1 MATVIDMSL
10 PERQEKAVMTTV
22 EPVITDSSSA
32 TVSDD
37 ETLEDASTSSLDN
50 GPLSKDQLVPETFPE
65 LLTSVYRPWASSHS
79 LDQPVDLPR
88 APDSVITAAL
98 LGAWALLLSR
108 YSSLTTEVRF
118 GVHRGSTAK
127 PRALQVAWQPQAS
140 VGTLLGTVQKQLHEA
155 ETRTPPTSLPR
166 TVVAIHTANNRPS
179 LHQHALILDIQF
191 TSEVTIHVSARYDQ
205 HLLDPRQANR
215 IVYQYSHLLRQLC
228 DRHTTTI
235 DTLDLCCPE
244 DRAEISSWTPP
255 IPTPTQT
262 TIHKMVQESCRKR
275 WNELAVHAWDGDL
288 TYGELDTA
296 ATKLAHYLKND
307 LQLGPGSRVP
317 LTFDRSKFV
326 PITQL
331 AVLKAGAAYIGTEP
345 SHPIARLQKIFDQV
359 SAKCILSSPSW
370 VAKMT
375 GAVDTVLPIDQAL
388 LDSLPDHQVSDN
400 LPTVAHTET
409 AVVIFTSGSTGTPK
423 GIVMRHCDLAS
434 AIVAHSAGMQIPART
449 RVLQFSSF
457 NFDHSIYEIMTALI
471 GGCIVCI
478 PTEEQRMNNLTGVM
492 RAMHIEFLYATP
504 SVAKL
509 LTPDEVPELKTLY
522 LGGEA
527 ISQSLLDLWLERKR
541 VIAGYGPTEAGM
553 CGFSVFSLGDAASTI
568 HVSQGGMNW
577 VVDPDDYNKLVPI
590 GTPGELL
597 QEGPMVAAGYLNNP
611 TATAQAFVPPPSFAP
626 DSISRFYKSG
636 DLAQYNPDGTFKF
649 IARIDTQVKIR
660 GQRVELEEIEDQLQP
675 LVPTDLASC
684 VDVVRLQGTVSDAI
698 AVFLAP
704 DRNNETAVLDELCLT
719 SSNDPTS
726 WQRLTMRFAAQLAQS
741 LPGYMV
747 PTIYIPLSS
756 KFPMT
761 ASGKLDRKQLRQFAA
776 TLSPQQL
783 AGFRTPQA
791 SLAISTP
798 MENRLCELWQRVLG
812 ISEPLEDA
820 AANFFSLGGDSI
832 TAIRLVSAC
841 HAVGLGLTV
850 KAILANPILSDM
862 ALAVD
867 VLNPSPDLGPEPFRL
882 VKDNVEALC
891 NYASQ
896 QCHVQTEAIQ
906 DVFPTSPLQQAL
918 MAVSAK
924 SPGLY
929 VVQKAYKLAGIDVN
943 RLIQAWTTVAHQTA
957 PCLNTRIFADEAG
970 ELWQVVVQ
978 PDLQWKTTS
987 EELESYLARDLAIP
1001 MLLGNPLARFAIV
1014 DDPVSGP
1021 VFVLTLHHAV
1031 HDAWSLDLLL
1041 RDFDR
1046 AYHGETLAASPSLS
1060 GLIEH
1065 LTQMDID
1072 HVRRGWQQQLESAPL
1087 TVFPT
1092 VPVGYIPKPKAFLEH
1107 HFELPSTLHQ
1117 VDPTISAAIKIRAA
1131 WALLLA
1137 SYVGSDDVVFT
1148 NTSNGRGAPLSGIE
1162 EIKAATIAT
1171 VPIRVKLQPD
1181 QPLRKLLQ
1189 DLQNQAGA
1197 LLELEQY
1204 GMQNIRSLGEDARIA
1219 CDVQSLLLVE
1229 YDNAD
1234 THSRLLQEVQR
1245 RDGVAFHSFAFGMRC
1260 TVADQTAIT
1269 VEVNWDDSLL
1279 TTTQVDR
1286 IMKQIQHSINLVFTA
1301 NPGTRILD
1309 LDLVGAADLDTIKQW
1324 NATPPSRVASM
1335 LHHRFEETVCM
1346 HPHKTAVDSW
1356 DGVLTYH
1363 QLDVYSTRLAQY
1375 LLSLETAPHDGEPVL
1390 ISFEKSKWVVVA
1402 ILAVMKA
1409 GGACVMLDPTVPQ
1422 ERLYRVIQQVQA
1434 RTLIASPLQTEALGS
1449 IAPTTIVTVSTDTME
1464 QHCQKFDEPRAP
1476 HMKYGCHDSLAF
1488 IVFTSGTTGE
1498 PKGIEITHEAA
1509 CTSVEAISTI
1519 MNIDT
1524 ASRVVQFAPHA
1535 FDAFFGEVFA
1545 MLFRGGC
1552 ICCITDEDRNNS
1564 LTETLRNYD
1573 VNCAFLT
1580 PTVAASLEPA
1590 ELPQLGFLAMGGE
1603 RMTEECTRKW
1613 GHRSLMNVYGPAES
1627 TIMCSAFRGI
1637 TAQDDVANIGRAV
1650 SGARLWIAKKGDFN
1664 SLAPIGTVGEIL
1676 VEGPTLA
1683 RAYLNDEAKT
1693 RLAFV
1698 NGPRWTMDGT
1708 LAQLFEGRDRRFYR
1722 TGDMA
1727 QYNPDGTLQIM
1738 GRNDMQVK
1746 IRGQRV
1752 ELAEVQSH
1760 LLRHLPADVQ
1770 VAVDTIKMS
1779 ADHNEPPTNTIIAFI
1794 ALYPADTTLPCQVA
1808 TTTEA
1813 RLELKRLTDGLD
1825 GKLAL
1830 SVPPYMIPSIFLPIT
1845 RIPQTGTNKTD
1856 HMGLRRLVSGL
1867 SRNELIS
1874 FSRAGSSHS
1883 PPSTPAEKRMHN
1895 LWVQVLGLQPDQIF
1909 VQDNFFRLGG
1919 DSISAMKLVTRAAA
1933 SHWRFQVLD
1942 VFKNPILA
1950 DLARAATDV
1959 DEVTEEVLKPFQ
1971 LVQMIGESIE
1981 STLDQAVDV
1990 LGVRREDIEDIYPS
2004 TPLQDALMALSA
2016 KEPGTYFGQMVI
2028 KLSKTMDLDEWRRAW
2043 MTVYNCTPMLRT
2055 SVFHNPSGR
2064 LLQAVLGPAE
2074 SWTGT
2079 SVTDLQDYLWRDKR
2093 APIAVGE
2100 PLVRYALVEDPTGRG
2115 NPHFVLSMHRAAYDA
2130 WSLLR
2135 MVEDLEKVFVGI
2147 SLDTVVGFN
2156 TFVQSFLQTDQR
2168 PLEQYWK
2175 SQMEDAPTMTFPRLP
2190 DISYRPAANS
2200 HYTTCIPIV
2209 ARQCEY
2215 TISTFI
2221 RAAWALLLA
2230 RYADDTDDVVFGASL
2245 NGRSAPVQG
2254 IQAVFGPT
2262 TAVVPVRVKIN
2273 KQTQTVDDFLRQIHE
2288 QAQEMM
2294 TYEHYGIYNISKL
2307 SPQIK
2312 AACDFQ
2318 TLLMIQTEA
2327 ENAPDTTRG
2336 ALDMQVV
2343 SNSFAGPFHTFSIS
2357 LDVVIGAEDLQVTV
2371 EYDSDLLAGEEI
2383 ERLSAQ
2389 LHQAFV
2395 SLHDP
2400 ALAQTKLTDLDL
2412 VSSRDVAQLSLWNQP
2427 PPTPQDDL
2435 VHLTFARRAALQ
2447 PGAPAVRSWEGE
2459 LTYAELDAQS
2469 SALVP
2474 ELLARGLRPG
2484 LKVPLVFE
2492 KSIYTVVTMLAV
2504 LKAGGACVSLDPAHP
2519 LERLRGLV
2527 EDVDAQLVLS
2537 SRKWCDKARLLSK
2550 STFTVDADKIAHA
2563 LSKHDQ
2569 GAELTLPTKTVKS
2582 TDPAFILF
2590 TSGSTGKP
2598 KGIFISHSAFTSSIV
2613 GHGEVLRY
2621 GGPGSNNLQFTAY
2634 TSDVSIGEIFTSLSV
2649 GACVCIPSD
2658 AERMNGLAAAMERM
2672 HVNWAFLT
2680 PSVASLLHPSEL
2692 RSLKTLLFGGE
2703 TATVENVQTWAPAV
2717 YLINSFGPAECSIWT
2732 HCNPG
2737 IPSTASGHNIGFA
2750 LGCNTWITDPTDH
2763 NKLAPIGTIGEL
2775 IVEGPNVADGY
2786 INEPVKTAAAF
2797 IEPPAWFTRV
2807 AGNRPAGKLYKMGDL
2822 VRYLPNGQV
2831 HYVGRRDTQV
2841 KLRGQRVELGE
2852 IEHRMREATPG
2863 ITEVAVEMVRPA
2875 NGTAPPMLMAFLSV
2889 ATEVEYSKAG
2899 ELLPEIASSEGELSR
2914 YNEAMKGANE
2924 HLPDRLPV
2932 HMIPSAYVP
2941 LRLMPFTASA
2951 KTDRGKLQ
2959 RLARTMSL
2967 EDISQFSLEA
2977 HNKKKTVEPPAT
2989 DMERLLHGFWSQVL
3003 RLSPDSFGRDAHF
3016 FRISGDSIMA
3026 MRLVALART
3035 AHLDLTVETIFT
3047 HPLLSAMALA
3057 TTQLQVGNTSVLA
3070 PFALISDIGVLRRE
3084 ASTIC
3089 QIPDSHIEDIYPTT
3103 ALQEGLLALAQKE
3116 NGSYMAQFAFEIPD
3130 RVDMARLRAAWET
3143 VYQQIPILRT
3153 RLFPSAQHGTMQ
3165 VVVQGQLRWRGGND
3179 KAAYLEEDR
3188 RAGMRMGQPLSRFA
3202 IVEDRIL
3209 VFTAHHA
3216 IYDGWSVQP
3225 IYRRVEEIYHGL
3237 NAKPPVHFNTFIQHV
3252 RSIDQAASD
3261 EFWKSQLYR
3270 APPAVYPASIVSRH
3284 HQYQDAFLHLDVPF
3298 NKSVG
3303 TEITRATLVRTA
3315 LALVLGRYSDLDD
3328 VVYGQTTSGRAAS
3341 VHAIHDIAGPTLAT
3355 TPLRITFQPEM
3366 KVKTLLDNVQRQS
3379 LAITKFEQVG
3389 LQNIRRL
3396 SDDARAAC
3404 NFQTLLVIQNPE
3416 DEVNRNHATFLG
3428 CPTANKDFF
3437 KPFHTYPL
3445 VLQCTFRPTGYALDL
3460 NYDAALVSESQARRL
3475 LQQFS
3480 YVVEQLDANMGDLQV
3495 RSLDM
3500 MVADD
3505 YADIQ
3510 RFNQISIEPVER
3522 CLHELVEEV
3531 ASRQPNTEA
3540 IASWDGIL
3548 LYADLDRLTS
3558 HLAHKLHVELNII
3571 PGSIVPIYFE
3581 KSLWAIVSMIGIMKA
3596 GAAYCPLD
3604 PHHPPER
3611 LREILNDVEAPVVLM
3626 SAGNEVLFA
3635 GLAVPTIVVSRSLFD
3650 EVNEAPVSNVL
3661 INPSH
3666 PAYCFF
3672 TSGSSG
3678 KPKGVITS
3686 HRAISTSVSHHGPF
3700 GFDRKPRVLQFTAF
3714 TFDISVVEIFSTL
3727 AHGGCIC
3734 IPSEY
3739 QRLSEIVPVMNDF
3752 KVNLAILTPSIA
3764 RVLSPEQLP
3773 HLDQL
3778 ILGGEP
3784 IRKDL
3789 IERWAG
3795 KVRLVNG
3802 YGVTEAAVCNMI
3814 CEILSPDF
3822 SERTI
3827 GTALAST
3834 SWIVDPTDHHR
3845 LVPVGSSGELVI
3857 EGPIIADGYLKD
3869 PEKTAAAFIENPDF
3883 LTRFPNT
3890 KTGSSPRRIYK
3901 TGDLVRYKP
3910 NGWIDFIGRKDTQVK
3925 LNGLRIELGEIEYR
3939 VRLALGPAPE
3949 MAVEIVAPGGR
3960 TDNQAIALF
3969 LAPGNNEAE
3978 DKQDSSIL
3986 GTLDADLRQTLP
3998 SYMIPTIC
4006 YFLDKMPLL
4015 VSGKVDR
4022 RALRA
4027 FALNGTPVSIQNQ
4040 SAVEALQPVESEAE
4054 MTLQAMWAQ
4063 LLSVDPD
4070 TIGRNS
4076 SFFRSGG
4083 DSLVAVRLVSMAR
4096 EQNIQLSVA
4105 AIFDNPIL
4113 ADMAHAMTTATGG
4126 LIHEPPPFSLIDR
4139 EPVSVLLQEAA
4150 RQCGVAIHDIE
4161 DMYPTTPLQEGMMV
4175 ASIQDQ
4181 GTYSAHFVYRLAPF
4195 MDVPKFCLA
4204 WQTVMQRA
4212 SVTRMRMAHTTA
4224 SGFVQVIL
4232 RRPIEIEFVASN
4244 DVEQYKRDQVH
4255 RLMDLG
4261 QPLYRMAIL
4270 GEGGDGGAS
4279 RYFVLTMHHAAYDGW
4294 SVTNLWR
4301 NVQEAYYDM
4310 NQSPMLGSNHLIRY
4324 LREQGEEDTLAFW
4337 KNYLEPAAPPSF
4349 PPLPSVGY
4357 RSVADAELTSKI
4369 RFSMPSQG
4377 DHTIATVLQAAWGM
4391 LLSLYEGSQNVTFG
4405 VVVSGR
4411 TTPIPSI
4418 ENMVGSTIANFPF
4431 RVAYERDQTV
4441 AEYLAMIKK
4450 STTDLIPYQQAGF
4463 QNIRK
4468 VSPEAR
4474 AASALRTLLVFQA
4487 MGSSSLD
4494 LDLGMGVEP
4503 LPVTVAGLYTF
4514 PITMTCSQES
4524 TGISVNVSYDSTLVS
4539 TEGIHRM
4546 LGQFEHLLDCL
4557 ANLPTTAPNT
4567 KLKDIDLVGPGDMQQ
4582 MATWHALDQVQ
4593 PNERTIHSMVHDQA
4607 LQRPDA
4613 PAVCSWDGTLTY
4625 AEIDAYSD
4633 RLAQYLVNLGV
4644 QPEQFVGFSFH
4655 KSIYSIVAILAIFK
4669 AGGIWTPLN
4678 PDHPQSRLALLLNRV
4693 SASVLLTTPELT
4705 HLFAETESK
4714 IIIVTMESLQALP
4727 PLSSTYEAPTVLST
4741 NGAYIMFT
4749 SGSTGL
4755 PKGVVVEHRNACSV
4769 LPSHAALQRKT
4780 STSRYLQFAAF
4791 TWDFCVGEIFANLI
4805 SGGCVCMPSEHD
4817 RMNDL
4822 AGAMERLKINQ
4833 ASLTPTVASLLSP
4846 STVKLE
4852 TLSLGG
4858 EALTQELINTWADA
4872 VRLINVYGPTECTV
4886 WCTGQSGL
4894 RHGDSPANIGRGLNC
4909 SIWIADSENHSR
4921 LMPIG
4926 AVGEIVVDGPVVARG
4941 YLHDPQATNKAF
4953 LEAPAWALQ
4962 TNPTP
4967 RRLYATGDL
4976 GRFEP
4981 DGRVY
4986 VLGRRDAQVKLNG
4999 QRVDLGEIDFQL
5011 HQLIGGFV
5019 SPSCEAVKLENR
5031 GRPVLIA
5038 FVPVAITSPSTPS
5051 APAQEPLTLLSSE
5064 DARARLESL
5073 VNGVQRGL
5081 AKVLPDFMIPRIFV
5095 PVNRIPT
5102 SSNLK
5107 IDHKALH
5114 ALCAGLSMSE
5124 LTKLAVAPGSGQM
5137 QEPATEQGQVLRALW
5152 AQVLELSESEISGQD
5167 NFSAIGGDSMG
5178 AVKLVSLA
5186 RSHGFALTADKILQ
5200 NQVLDDMAAIM
5211 EPITADDTAI
5221 IPAFSLVP
5229 QENSV
5234 GEVLKEAASLCGILP
5249 ESVEDIYPAT
5259 PAQIGFLTISLTRPG
5274 VTCLMTAFE
5283 APPSV
5288 DLDRLKAA
5296 WERTTNA
5303 HAVLRTR
5310 VAQMAD
5316 GSWMQVVQ
5324 KPAPATWRSAASI
5337 PEYYEQELRDATG
5350 PGTPLSRAGY
5360 VIDQETGKRYFIT
5373 TACHSTYDAW
5383 AYALLFATLEREYQH
5398 GDANTSPEAE
5408 VPMNRFVRYLEN
5420 RDQDVQDEFW
5430 RAQLADYTAPPPL
5443 ATPPTDPSQ
5452 CEANSI
5458 CDLEVHL
5465 NADLVRRDISMPT
5478 AIYASW
5484 ALALSQLLDAQ
5495 DVTLLLT
5502 LSGRNAPVAEIERI
5516 IGPILTT
5523 VPLRIRIDPRKSLQ
5537 TLLLAIESQCRTII
5551 AHEQCSI
5558 PHIRT
5563 LSPSAQAAC
5572 DLAFGLTVNPYNH
5585 HKADIGSGIG
5595 LVRPLRLP
5603 VANSPNP
5610 FFLDCA
5616 VSDFGVDAF
5625 ALFDDRIVPRTLVKT
5640 FFAHFENNLKHAVE
5654 GSGDILVK
5662 DIHMQPGLLED
5673 NGQVLHMV
5681 TQASGVGYDPV
5692 SKETINVFE
5701 AYKEGGVLEHG
5712 FKALDESGRGRGPIK
5727 SQHGQYLK

>member
-1 MATVIDMSL
+1 MATVIDMSV
-10 PERQEKAVMTTV
+10 QEHQGKAVVTTV
-22 EPVITDSSSA
+22 EPVLTDSSSA
-32 TVSDD
+32 TLSDD
-37 ETLEDASTSSLDN
+37 ETLEDASASSLDN
-50 GPLSKDQLVPETFPE
+50 GPLAKDSLLPETFPG
-65 LLTSVYRPWASSHS
+65 LPTSVYRPWASSHS
-79 LDQPVDLPR
+79 LAQPVDLPR
-88 APDSVITAAL
+88 VADDVITTAF
-98 LGAWALLLSR
+98 LGAWALLLGR
-108 YSSLTTEVRF
+108 YSSLATEVLF
-118 GVHRGSTAK
+118 GIHKGSETK
-127 PRALQVAWQPQAS
+127 PQALRVAWQPETTIA
-140 VGTLLGTVQKQLHEA
+140 GLLATVQEQLHKPEA
-155 ETRTPPTSLPR
+155 KSPTSSLR
-166 TVVAIHTANNRPS
+166 TIVAIHTTPPHHS
-179 LHQHALILDIQF
+179 LHQHALILDIGL
-191 TSEVTIHVSARYDQ
+191 TSEVTAQVSARYDQ
-205 HLLDPRQANR
+205 NLLDPRQANR

-228 DRHTTTI
+228 GTHAATI
-235 DTLDLCCPE
+235 DSLDLCCPE
-244 DRAEISSWTPP
+244 DRAEISSWTPT
-255 IPTPTQT
+255 IPPPAQT
-262 TIHKMVQESCRKR
+262 TIHELVQQSCRDY

-296 ATKLAHYLKND
+296 ATKVAHYLKSN
-307 LQLGPGSRVP
+307 LQLGPGSCVP

-359 SAKCILSSPSW
+359 SAECILSSPNW
-370 VAKMT
+370 VEKMT
-375 GAVDTVLPIDQAL
+375 GAVDMVVPVDQAL
-388 LDSLPDHQVSDN
+388 LDSLPDHLGDTP

-423 GIVMRHCDLAS
+423 GIVMRHSDLAS

-457 NFDHSIYEIMTALI
+457 NFDHSIYEIMTALV

-478 PTEEQRMNNLTGVM
+478 PTEEQRINDLTGVM
-492 RAMHIEFLYATP
+492 RAMHVEFLYATP
-504 SVAKL
+504 TVAKL

-527 ISQSLLDLWLERKR
+527 ISQGLLELWLEQKR

-553 CGFSVFSLGDAASTI
+553 CGFSVFSPGDAASTI

-577 VVDPDDYNKLVPI
+577 VVDPNDHNKLVPI

-611 TATAQAFVPPPSFAP
+611 TATVQAFVAAPAFAP
-626 DSISRFYKSG
+626 NSTARFYKSG

-660 GQRVELEEIEDQLQP
+660 GQRVELEEIEDRLQP
-675 LVPTDLASC
+675 LVPADLASC
-684 VDVVRLQGTVSDAI
+684 VDVVRLQGTASDAI
-698 AVFLAP
+698 AGFLAP
-704 DRNNETAVLDELCLT
+704 DMNNETADVKEIRLAA
-719 SSNDPTS
+719 SNDPAG

-741 LPGYMV
+741 LPAYMV

-776 TLSPQQL
+776 TISLQQL
-783 AGFRTPQA
+783 ALFRAPQA
-791 SLAISTP
+791 VLAISTP
-798 MENRLCELWQRVLG
+798 MEARLCELWQRVLG
-812 ISEPLEDA
+812 ISGALEDA
-820 AANFFSLGGDSI
+820 AANFFVLGGDSI

-841 HAVGLGLTV
+841 RAQGLGLTV

-862 ALAVD
+862 ALSVE
-867 VLNPSPDLGPEPFRL
+867 VLDSSSGFGPESFGL
-882 VKDNVEALC
+882 VDGNVEALC
-891 NYASQ
+891 AYASQ
-896 QCHVQTEAIQ
+896 QCHAPDEAIR
-906 DVFPTSPLQQAL
+906 DIYPTSPLQQGL
-918 MAVSAK
+918 MAISAK

-929 VVQKAYKLAGIDVN
+929 VVQKAYKLIGVDTN
-943 RLIQAWTTVAHQTA
+943 RLIQAWTTVAHCTA
-957 PCLNTRIFADEAG
+957 PCLNTRIFADEVG

-978 PDLQWKTTS
+978 QDLEFTTTS
-987 EELESYLARDLAIP
+987 EELESYLHRDLAIP
-1001 MLLGNPLARFAIV
+1001 MLLGEPLARFAIV
-1014 DDPVSGP
+1014 HDPVNGP
-1021 VFVLTLHHAV
+1021 VFVMTLHHAI

-1041 RDFDR
+1041 RDFDL
-1046 AYHGETLAASPSLS
+1046 AYYGESLSPSPSFS
-1060 GLIEH
+1060 GFITH
-1065 LTQMDID
+1065 LKHLDLD
-1072 HVRRGWQQQLESAPL
+1072 HVREGWQHQLESAPL
-1087 TVFPT
+1087 TVFPI
-1092 VPVGYIPKPKAFLEH
+1092 VPVGYIPKPNAFLEH
-1107 HFELPSTLHQ
+1107 HFELPSTMHQ
-1117 VDPTISAAIKIRAA
+1117 VDPSISAAIKIRAA

-1137 SYVGSDDVVFT
+1137 TYVGADDVVFAS
-1148 NTSNGRGAPLSGIE
+1148 TSNGRGASVPGIE
-1162 EIKAATIAT
+1162 EIRAATIAT
-1171 VPIRVKLQPD
+1171 VPIRVKLEPD
-1181 QPLRKLLQ
+1181 QSLRRLLQ
-1189 DLQNQAGA
+1189 DLQGQAGT
-1197 LLELEQY
+1197 LLEIEQY
-1204 GMQNIRSLGEDARIA
+1204 GMQNIRSLGEDARVA

-1229 YDNAD
+1229 YDNTDTD
-1234 THSRLLQEVQR
+1234 THLLQEVER
-1245 RDGVAFHSFAFGMRC
+1245 RDGVAFHSFAFGLRC
-1260 TVADQTAIT
+1260 TITDQTAIT
-1269 VEVNWDDSLL
+1269 VQVNWDGSLL
-1279 TTTQVDR
+1279 TTMQVDR
-1286 IMKQIQHSINLVFTA
+1286 IMKQLQNAINLVFTVH
-1301 NPGTRILD
+1301 PGTRILD
-1309 LDLVGAADLDTIKQW
+1309 LDLIGAADLDTIKQW
-1324 NATPPSRVASM
+1324 NAIAPARVASV
-1335 LHHRFEETVCM
+1335 LHGRFEETACM
-1346 HPHKTAVDSW
+1346 HPDKAAVDSW
-1356 DGVLTYH
+1356 DGQLTYRL
-1363 QLDVYSTRLAQY
+1363 LDRYSTRLAQH
-1375 LLSLETAPHDGEPVL
+1375 LRTLATAPLEGEPVL
-1390 ISFEKSKWVVVA
+1390 ISFEKSMWVVVA
-1402 ILAVMKA
+1402 IIAVMKA
-1409 GGACVMLDPTVPQ
+1409 GGACVMLDPTVPHQ
-1422 ERLYRVIQQVQA
+1422 RLHRVIQQVQA
-1434 RTLIASPLQTEALGS
+1434 RTLIASPQQTEALSS
-1449 IAPTTIVTVSTDTME
+1449 IAPTTQVILSADTME
-1464 QHCQKFDEPRAP
+1464 EQFLIRDGLRDPLVG
-1476 HMKYGCHDSLAF
+1476 YGRPESLAF

-1498 PKGIEITHEAA
+1498 PKGIEISHEAA
-1509 CTSVEAISTI
+1509 CSSVEAISAI
-1519 MNIDT
+1519 MKLDT
-1524 ASRVVQFAPHA
+1524 TYRVVQFAPHA
-1535 FDAFFGEVFA
+1535 FDAFYGEVFA

-1552 ICCITDEDRNNS
+1552 ICCITDEDRNNR
-1564 LTETLRNYD
+1564 LTESLCLMN

-1580 PTVAASLEPA
+1580 PTVGASLDPA
-1590 ELPQLGFLAMGGE
+1590 ELPQLAFLAMGGE

-1613 GHRSLMNVYGPAES
+1613 GHRSLMNVYGPAET

-1650 SGARLWIAKKGDFN
+1650 PGARLWITKKGDFN

-1683 RAYLNDEAKT
+1683 RGYLNDEART
-1693 RLAFV
+1693 CLAFV
-1698 NGPRWTMDGT
+1698 KRPRWTMDGP
-1708 LAQLFEGRDRRFYR
+1708 LSQLFEGRNRRFYR

-1727 QYNPDGTLQIM
+1727 RYNPDGTLQIM
-1738 GRNDMQVK
+1738 GRNDLQVK

-1760 LLRHLPADVQ
+1760 LQRHLPADVDI
-1770 VAVDTIKMS
+1770 AVDATSTS
-1779 ADHNEPPTNTIIAFI
+1779 ADPNEPPTTIIVAFI
-1794 ALYPADTTLPCQVA
+1794 VLHSADTTLPCRVA
-1808 TTTEA
+1808 TSTAA
-1813 RLELKRLTDGLD
+1813 RQELKRLTDGLD

-1830 SVPPYMIPSIFLPIT
+1830 SLPSYMIPSIFLPVT
-1845 RIPQTGTNKTD
+1845 CIPQTVTNKID
-1856 HMGLRRLVSGL
+1856 HMGLRRLVSEL

-1874 FSRAGSSHS
+1874 FSRAGNSHS
-1883 PPSTPAEKRMHN
+1883 PPSTVAEKRMHK
-1895 LWVQVLGLQPDQIF
+1895 LWAQVLGLSPNEIF

-1942 VFKNPILA
+1942 VFKTPILA

-1959 DEVTEEVLKPFQ
+1959 EEMVEEVLQPFQ
-1971 LVQMIGESIE
+1971 LVQLTGESIE
-1981 STLDQAVDV
+1981 STLAQAIDV
-1990 LGVRREDIEDIYPS
+1990 LGKSHEEIEDIYPS

-2028 KLSKTMDLDEWRRAW
+2028 KLSKTMDLDQWRRAW
-2043 MTVYNCTPMLRT
+2043 MIIYNRTPMLRT
-2055 SVFHNPSGR
+2055 SVFHNRSGR
-2064 LLQAVLGPAE
+2064 LMQAVVRPVE
-2074 SWTGT
+2074 NWTAT

-2135 MVEDLEKVFVGI
+2135 MVEDLEKVFAGTF
-2147 SLDTVVGFN
+2147 LDHVVGFN
-2156 TFVQSFLQTDQR
+2156 TFVQSFLHTDQR

-2175 SQMEDAPTMTFPRLP
+2175 RQMEDAPTMAFPRLP

-2200 HYTTCIPIV
+2200 HYTTRIPIV

-2215 TISTFI
+2215 TIPTFI

-2262 TAVVPVRVKIN
+2262 TAVVPVRVKVN
-2273 KQTQTVDDFLRQIHE
+2273 RQTQTVEDFLRQIHE

-2294 TYEHYGIYNISKL
+2294 AHEQYGIYNIGRL

-2327 ENAPDTTRG
+2327 ENAPDTTQG

-2343 SNSFAGPFHTFSIS
+2343 SNSFAGPFHTFSMS
-2357 LDVVIGAEDLQVTV
+2357 LDVVIGAEELQVTV
-2371 EYDSDLLAGEEI
+2371 EYDSKLLAGEEI

-2400 ALAQTKLTDLDL
+2400 AMAQTNLSDLDL
-2412 VSSRDVAQLSLWNQP
+2412 VSSGDIAQLSLWNQP
-2427 PPTPQDDL
+2427 PPAPQDDL
-2435 VHLTFARRAALQ
+2435 VHSTFRRRAALQ

-2474 ELLARGLRPG
+2474 ELLARGLQPG
-2484 LKVPLVFE
+2484 VKVPLLFE

-2527 EDVDAQLVLS
+2527 EDVDAHLVLS
-2537 SRKWCDKARLLSK
+2537 SRKWCDKARVLIE
-2550 STFTVDADKIAHA
+2550 STFTVDAEAITQA
-2563 LSKHDQ
+2563 LSNHSRV
-2569 GAELTLPTKTVKS
+2569 AESTLPFETVKS

-2613 GHGEVLRY
+2613 GHGQVLRY

-2634 TSDVSIGEIFTSLSV
+2634 TSDVSIGEIFTSLSL

-2680 PSVASLLHPSEL
+2680 PSVASLLHPSEIAT
-2692 RSLKTLLFGGE
+2692 LKTLLFGGE

-2797 IEPPAWFTRV
+2797 IEPPAWFSRV
-2807 AGNRPAGKLYKMGDL
+2807 AGKRSAGKLYKMGDL

-2852 IEHRMREATPG
+2852 IEHQMRETMLEIA
-2863 ITEVAVEMVRPA
+2863 EVAVEMVRPA

-2889 ATEVEYSKAG
+2889 ATKVEYSKAG
-2899 ELLPEIASSEGELSR
+2899 EFLPEIASSEGELSR
-2914 YNEAMKGANE
+2914 YYEAMKGVNE
-2924 HLPDRLPV
+2924 QLPDRLPM

-2959 RLARTMSL
+2959 RLARTMTL
-2967 EDISQFSLEA
+2967 EEISQFSLEA
-2977 HNKKKTVEPPAT
+2977 HSKRKTAAPPAT

-3003 RLSPDSFGRDAHF
+3003 NLSPDSFGSDAHF

-3035 AHLDLTVETIFT
+3035 ANLDLTVETIFM
-3047 HPLLSAMALA
+3047 HPVLSAMALA
-3057 TTQLQVGNTSVLA
+3057 TTQLRAGNTSVLA

-3089 QIPDSHIEDIYPTT
+3089 QIPDSAIEDIYPTT

-3130 RVDMARLRAAWET
+3130 RVDMPRLRAAWET
-3143 VYQQIPILRT
+3143 VYQQVPILRT

-3165 VVVQGQLRWRGGND
+3165 VVVQGQLRWRGGNN
-3179 KAAYLEEDR
+3179 KAAYLDEDR
-3188 RAGMRMGQPLSRFA
+3188 RIGMRMGQPLSRFA

-3237 NAKPPVHFNTFIQHV
+3237 NAKPPVHLNTFIQYL

-3261 EFWKSQLYR
+3261 EFWKLQLDR
-3270 APPAVYPASIVSRH
+3270 APPSVYPASIVSRH
-3284 HQYQDAFLHLDVPF
+3284 HQYQDAYLHLDAPF
-3298 NKSVG
+3298 TKRVG
-3303 TEITRATLVRTA
+3303 TGITRATLVRTA

-3328 VVYGQTTSGRAAS
+3328 VVYGQTTSGRAAA

-3366 KVKTLLDNVQRQS
+3366 QVQTLLENVQRQS
-3379 LAITKFEQVG
+3379 LAITRFEQVG

-3416 DEVNRNHATFLG
+3416 DDVNRNHATFLG

-3445 VLQCTFRPTGYALDL
+3445 VLQCTFNPTGYALDL
-3460 NYDAALVSESQARRL
+3460 NYDAALVSESQVRRL

-3480 YVVEQLDANMGDLQV
+3480 YVVEQLDSAPGDRKV

-3510 RFNQISIEPVER
+3510 LFNQISVEPVER

-3531 ASRQPNTEA
+3531 ASQQPNTDA
-3540 IASWDGIL
+3540 VVSWDGVL
-3548 LYADLDRLTS
+3548 SYADLDRLS
-3558 HLAHKLHVELNII
+3558 SRLARRLHAEFNII
-3571 PGSIVPIYFE
+3571 PGSIIPICFE
-3581 KSLWAIVSMIGIMKA
+3581 KSLWAIISMLGIMKA

-3604 PHHPPER
+3604 PHHPTER
-3611 LREILNDVEAPVVLM
+3611 LREILSDVEAPVVLT
-3626 SAGNEVLFA
+3626 SASNEALFA
-3635 GLAVPTIVVSRSLFD
+3635 QFTAPALVVSQSLFD
-3650 EVNEAPVSNVL
+3650 GANEAAAISVYLTS
-3661 INPSH
+3661 SH

-3686 HRAISTSVSHHGPF
+3686 HRAISTSVAHHGPF
-3700 GFDRKPRVLQFTAF
+3700 GFDRKPRILQFTAF

-3727 AHGGCIC
+3727 VHGGCIC

-3739 QRLSEIVPVMNDF
+3739 QRLSEIVPVINDF

-3789 IERWAG
+3789 IARWAG
-3795 KVRLVNG
+3795 RVRLVNG
-3802 YGVTEAAVCNMI
+3802 YGVTEAAVCNMVCDI
-3814 CEILSPDF
+3814 SSPDF

-3845 LVPVGSSGELVI
+3845 LVPVGLSGELVI

-3869 PEKTAAAFIENPDF
+3869 PEKTAAAFIENPHF
-3883 LTRFPNT
+3883 LSRFPNT
-3890 KTGSSPRRIYK
+3890 KAGSASRRIYK

-3939 VRLALGPAPE
+3939 ARVALGPASE
-3949 MAVEIVAPGGR
+3949 LAVEIVAPGGR
-3960 TDNQAIALF
+3960 DDNQTIALF
-3969 LAPGNNEAE
+3969 LAPGNNKPENS
-3978 DKQDSSIL
+3978 QHSSVL
-3986 GTLDADLRQTLP
+3986 RTLDHDLRQTLP
-3998 SYMIPTIC
+3998 AYMIPTIC

-4022 RALRA
+4022 RALRVV
-4027 FALNGTPVSIQNQ
+4027 ALDGTPVSIQSQ

-4054 MTLQAMWAQ
+4054 IALQTMWAQ

-4105 AIFDNPIL
+4105 AIFDHPTL
-4113 ADMAHAMTTATGG
+4113 ADMAHTMATATGG
-4126 LIHEPPPFSLIDR
+4126 LVHEPPPFSLIDR
-4139 EPVSVLLQEAA
+4139 EPVSDLLQEAA
-4150 RQCGVAIHDIE
+4150 RQCNVAIHDIE

-4181 GTYSAHFVYRLAPF
+4181 GTYSAHFAYRLAPF
-4195 MDVPKFCLA
+4195 LDIRKFCLA
-4204 WQTVMQRA
+4204 WKLVMQRA
-4212 SVTRMRMAHTTA
+4212 SVTRMRMIHTTA

-4232 RRPIEIEFVASN
+4232 RRPIEIELVTSN
-4244 DVEQYKRDQVH
+4244 DIEQYKRDQAH
-4255 RLMDLG
+4255 RVMDLG

-4279 RYFVLTMHHAAYDGW
+4279 RYFVLTMHHGAYDGW

-4324 LREQGEEDTLAFW
+4324 LREQGEADTLAFW
-4337 KNYLEPAAPPSF
+4337 KTYLEPAAPPSF

-4377 DHTIATVLQAAWGM
+4377 DHTVATILQGAWGM

-4450 STTDLIPYQQAGF
+4450 STTELIPHQQAGF

-4546 LGQFEHLLDCL
+4546 LSQFEHILDRL
-4557 ANLPTTAPNT
+4557 SNLPATAPNT
-4567 KLKDIDLVGPGDMQQ
+4567 LLNDIDLIGPGDMHQL
-4582 MATWHALDQVQ
+4582 AKWHALDQVQ

-4625 AEIDAYSD
+4625 EELDTYSD
-4633 RLAQYLVNLGV
+4633 RLAQQLVSLGV
-4644 QPEQFVGFSFH
+4644 QPEHYVGFSFH
-4655 KSIYSIVAILAIFK
+4655 KSIYSLVAILAIFK

-4678 PDHPQSRLALLLNRV
+4678 PDHPQPRLASLLGRV
-4693 SASVLLTTPELT
+4693 SASVLITTPELT
-4705 HLFAETESK
+4705 HLFAETGCNIITVTRES
-4714 IIIVTMESLQALP
+4714 VQALA
-4727 PLSSTYEAPTVLST
+4727 PLSPTYQTPTVLST

-4749 SGSTGL
+4749 SGSTGE
-4755 PKGVVVEHRNACSV
+4755 PKGVVVEHRNACSG
-4769 LPSHAALQRKT
+4769 LPAQAAVQGKT

-4817 RMNDL
+4817 RLNDL
-4822 AGAMERLKINQ
+4822 AGAMERLGINQ

-4846 STVKLE
+4846 NAIKLE

-4858 EALTQELINTWADA
+4858 EALTQELINTWANNSD
-4872 VRLINVYGPTECTV
+4872 LHY
-4886 WCTGQSGL
+4886 
-4894 RHGDSPANIGRGLNC
+4894 GDSPANIGRGLNC
-4909 SIWIADSENHSR
+4909 SIWIADSENHNR
-4921 LMPIG
+4921 LMPVG
-4926 AVGEIVVDGPVVARG
+4926 AVGEIIVDGPVVARG
-4941 YLHDPQATNKAF
+4941 YLHDPLATNKAF
-4953 LEAPAWALQ
+4953 LEAPAWALKD
-4962 TNPTP
+4962 NSTP

-4981 DGRVY
+4981 DGRIHI
-4986 VLGRRDAQVKLNG
+4986 LGRRDAQVKLNG

-5011 HQLIGGFV
+5011 HQLIGGSV
-5019 SPSCEAVKLENR
+5019 SPACEAVKLENR

-5038 FVPVAITSPSTPS
+5038 FVPMATTTPGTPS
-5051 APAQEPLTLLSSE
+5051 APAEEPLALLHSE
-5064 DARARLESL
+5064 DARARLDSL
-5073 VNGVQRGL
+5073 VNGVHRGL
-5081 AKVLPDFMIPRIFV
+5081 AKMLPDFMIPHIFV
-5095 PVNRIPT
+5095 PVNHIPT

-5114 ALCAGLSMSE
+5114 ALCAGLSMTS
-5124 LTKLAVAPGSGQM
+5124 LTKLAVTPGSGRM
-5137 QEPATEQGQVLRALW
+5137 QEPATGQGQALRGLW
-5152 AQVLELSESEISGQD
+5152 AQVLDLSESDISGQD

-5200 NQVLDDMAAIM
+5200 NQVLDDMAAVM
-5211 EPITADDTAI
+5211 EPITADDTAV
-5221 IPAFSLVP
+5221 IPAFSLMP
-5229 QENSV
+5229 QEKLV
-5234 GEVLKEAASLCGILP
+5234 EEVLKEAATLCGILP
-5249 ESVEDIYPAT
+5249 ESVEDMYPAT
-5259 PAQIGFLTISLTRPG
+5259 PAQIGFLTVSLTRPG

-5283 APPSV
+5283 APLSV
-5288 DLDRLKAA
+5288 DLERLKSA

-5310 VAQMAD
+5310 IVQMAD
-5316 GSWMQVVQ
+5316 GSWMQLVQ
-5324 KPAPATWRSAASI
+5324 KPAPTIWRSAASI
-5337 PEYYEQELRDATG
+5337 PKYYEQELCDATG

-5360 VIDQETGKRYFIT
+5360 VIDQQTGKRYFIT

-5383 AYALLFATLEREYQH
+5383 AYALLFATLEREYLH
-5398 GDANTSPEAE
+5398 GDASTSQAPE
-5408 VPMNRFVRYLEN
+5408 VPMSRFVRYLEKC
-5420 RDQDVQDEFW
+5420 DQEVQDEFW
-5430 RAQLADYTAPPPL
+5430 RAQLADYHAPPPL
-5443 ATPPTDPSQ
+5443 ATPPTDASQ

-5484 ALALSQLLDAQ
+5484 ALALSQLLGAE

-5595 LVRPLRLP
+5595 LIRPLRLP
-5603 VANSPNP
+5603 VANSPSP

-5616 VSDFGVDAF
+5616 VSDCGVDAF
-5625 ALFDDRIVPRTLVKT
+5625 ALFDDRVVSRPLVKK
-5640 FFAHFENNLKHAVE
+5640 FFAHFENNLRHAVE

-5662 DIHMQPGLLED
+5662 DICMQPGLSGED
-5673 NGQVLHMV
+5673 GQILHMV

-5692 SKETINVFE
+5692 SKETINVYE
-5701 AYKEGGVLEHG
+5701 AYQEGGVLEHG
-5712 FKALDESGRGRGPIK
+5712 FRALDKRGRGRGPVK